1 MLATL
6 RLGQCFCRAE
16 KEIRQA
22 FDDNPYLADNALD
35 RISRDKDW
43 ESTRGAGRKDIER
56 ARREIVKGPGW
67 VRRLEALIG
76 KGVFPAIFVGAILSN
91 VDVKSEGPS

>member
-6 RLGQCFCRAE
+6 RPGQCFCRAE

-35 RISRDKDW
+35 RISREKDW
-43 ESTRGAGRKDIER
+43 ESTWGAGCKDIER
-56 ARREIVKGPGW
+56 ARKEIAKGPGW
-67 VRRLEALIG
+67 VGRLEALIG
-76 KGVFPAIFVGAILSN
+76 KGVLPAIFVGAVLSN
-91 VDVKSEGPS
+91 VDVKSEGSS

>member
-1 MLATL
+1 MLATI

-35 RISRDKDW
+35 RISREKDW
-43 ESTRGAGRKDIER
+43 ESGRGNRGSSPPGCVMRQVLR
-56 ARREIVKGPGW
+56 AEACIKQYTGFGAHFTPQDSRGPI
-67 VRRLEALIG
+67 A
-76 KGVFPAIFVGAILSN
+76 PQ
-91 VDVKSEGPS
+91 

>member
-22 FDDNPYLADNALD
+22 FDDNPYLVANAMD
-35 RISRDKDW
+35 CISRDNDW
-43 ESTRGAGRKDIER
+43 ESTRGAGRKDINR
-56 ARREIVKGPGW
+56 ALEEIAKGPGW
-67 VRRLEALIG
+67 VGRLEALIG
-76 KGVFPAIFVGAILSN
+76 KRVLPAIFVGVILSN
-91 VDVKSEGPS
+91 VDMKSEGPS